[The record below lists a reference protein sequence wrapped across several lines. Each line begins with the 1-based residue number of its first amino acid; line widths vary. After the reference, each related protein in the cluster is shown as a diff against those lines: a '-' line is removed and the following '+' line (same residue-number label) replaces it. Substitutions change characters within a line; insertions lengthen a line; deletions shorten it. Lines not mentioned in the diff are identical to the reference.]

1 MTKNQLGKSSWLDQ
15 LHSTLNVNGGNQ
27 EEATISDYI
36 MHILTFPFKAVFC
49 IVPPAQLNG
58 GIPCF
63 IVSLVMIGFMTFI
76 INEMASVLG
85 CLLGIEKMVT
95 AITIVALGTSLPDL
109 FASKTAAI
117 NEKYADDSVGNVT
130 GSNSVNVFL
139 GMGIPWFLAV
149 CYKASQPTGDVFL
162 LKKENLKGF
171 TFSIVV
177 FMACAVLAML
187 LLILRR
193 YLPFFGNAEL
203 GGTKVGKYL
212 SGGILIGLWVI
223 YIVLN
228 VLKTTT
234 NIFGDLFDPK

>member
-1 MTKNQLGKSSWLDQ
+1 
-15 LHSTLNVNGGNQ
+15 
-27 EEATISDYI
+27 
-36 MHILTFPFKAVFC
+36 
-49 IVPPAQLNG
+49 
-58 GIPCF
+58 
-63 IVSLVMIGFMTFI
+63 MIGFMTFI

-85 CLLGIEKMVT
+85 CLLNIEKMVT

-117 NEKYADDSVGNVT
+117 NEKYADDAGGNVT